1 MRLAFFLGCNF
12 YSEMSFLIP
21 VHLLN
26 PIVYSYPWKTSTFCI
41 ENFMNIYKYMYACHK
56 IMPVICVSDKNVG
69 VFFATDHI
77 RACIPHVQYSPQ
89 LQRRSS
95 FFFHLLGQQYIL
107 EII

>member
-1 MRLAFFLGCNF
+1 
-12 YSEMSFLIP
+12 MSFLIP
-21 VHLLN
+21 VYVLNQTFRLRRPYCLL
-26 PIVYSYPWKTSTFCI
+26 YPWKTSTVCI

-56 IMPVICVSDKNVG
+56 IMPVICVSDKNV

-77 RACIPHVQYSPQ
+77 RACISQYSPQ

>member
-1 MRLAFFLGCNF
+1 
-12 YSEMSFLIP
+12 
-21 VHLLN
+21 
-26 PIVYSYPWKTSTFCI
+26 
-41 ENFMNIYKYMYACHK
+41 
-56 IMPVICVSDKNVG
+56 MPVICVSDKNVG
-69 VFFATDHI
+69 FFATDHI